1 MNVNFWNRLA
11 PSFDSVNPSDPQF
24 ITFIKKQLP
33 VNSTLLEIG
42 AGTGKL
48 AADLSD
54 SCRLIEASDFSPE
67 MIKRGLEKNLPDSVH
82 LSVEDATNLS
92 FPSEQF
98 DTVLAFNTLHVI
110 SNIDKSLSEVTRV
123 LQPNGQFIASIPDF
137 KRNKLSFIFIRWMM
151 KLMKF
156 RLWSTKEYERL
167 FHQHGLE
174 VTFTG
179 KITEESSSVI
189 IIGKKKEIP
198 TVR

>member
-98 DTVLAFNTLHVI
+98 DTFLAFNTLHVI

-137 KRNKLSFIFIRWMM
+137 KRNKLSFIFIRWMDEAHEV
-151 KLMKF
+151 
-156 RLWSTKEYERL
+156 STLVNER
-167 FHQHGLE
+167 
-174 VTFTG
+174 
-179 KITEESSSVI
+179 I
-189 IIGKKKEIP
+189 
-198 TVR
+198 